1 MIIVAAVGY
10 FQMES
15 PNNVT
20 DKKENITLEEKTEE
34 KSVPVTGNVD
44 DVAAAILADGEL
56 DVSLF
61 AEETGDT
68 ALLDVD
74 GQAVGDF
81 GGVYNENE
89 F

>member
-15 PNNVT
+15 PDNAV
-20 DKKENITLEEKTEE
+20 KKEENVALEETME
-34 KSVPVTGNVD
+34 KKSAPVTGNVD